1 MDHWRNWRRN
11 NKKIPRDKWKQKH
24 DDPKPMGHT
33 AKAVLRWKFIAIQ
46 DYLMKQENS
55 QINNL
60 TLLPKATS
68 ERTNITQ
75 S

>member
-1 MDHWRNWRRN
+1 
-11 NKKIPRDKWKQKH
+11 
-24 DDPKPMGHT
+24 MGHT

-75 S
+75 SQKERNHKDHSKNKDKENNRKRKQ

>member
-1 MDHWRNWRRN
+1 
-11 NKKIPRDKWKQKH
+11 
-24 DDPKPMGHT
+24 MGHT